1 MESQQNTGLTSGGRK
16 AGHAKEMGTASEAA
30 LRESSSMDM
39 PDLAVLILVL
49 CPKPSFL
56 KNVLNVSNAVLEHL
70 TFKPLHIPR
79 AALLELVS
87 VGECYSFKV

>member
-1 MESQQNTGLTSGGRK
+1 MESQQNTRLTSGGRK

-49 CPKPSFL
+49 CPKPSF
-56 KNVLNVSNAVLEHL
+56 
-70 TFKPLHIPR
+70 
-79 AALLELVS
+79 
-87 VGECYSFKV
+87 